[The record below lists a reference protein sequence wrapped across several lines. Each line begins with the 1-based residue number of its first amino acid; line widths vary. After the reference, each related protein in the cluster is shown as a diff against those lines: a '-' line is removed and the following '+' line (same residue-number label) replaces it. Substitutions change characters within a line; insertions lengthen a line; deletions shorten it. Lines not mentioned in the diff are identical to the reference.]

1 MTAFT
6 PTSTTTPLSPPDPAP
21 AGHVSSGGL
30 VASTWFAI
38 IHLLLNM
45 PLGIVFFA
53 VLITTVS
60 LGLGLLITLLGIPIL
75 IAAGGIVRTLGNF
88 ERARAN
94 AFLGTTLRNP
104 YRPVQPESGWIARL
118 VSVVKDPTTGRDFL
132 YLMLRMPIG
141 IFTFAAM
148 VTVWSLALSLL
159 ASPVTYWLGFFRVQ
173 FGNWV
178 FDGPAAMMLATFCGA
193 VMGVVA
199 FGVTRG
205 LVRLEAVLASALLD
219 VSAEELRRRVAD
231 VTSSRSRTMSAAD
244 QDRRRLERD
253 LHDGAQQRMVSL
265 AMTLGMAQE
274 KLASD
279 PEMGAKLVAEA
290 HEEAKRALQDL
301 RDLARGIHP
310 AILTDHGLEAALPAL
325 AARSRVPARVDVA
338 VAPRP
343 AAAVESA
350 AYFVVAE
357 ALTNVAKHAHAENVM
372 VTARR
377 DGGTLTIEVRD
388 DGTGG
393 ATMTPNGGLAGLTDR
408 VEALDGRLSLSSPK
422 GGPTAVRVEI
432 PCG

>member
-1 MTAFT
+1 MTASTST
-6 PTSTTTPLSPPDPAP
+6 PTTTPLSHPGPAV
-21 AGHVSSGGL
+21 AGQFSSGG
-30 VASTWFAI
+30 VIASTWFAV

-45 PLGIVFFA
+45 PLGIAYFA
-53 VLITTVS
+53 VLSVAVS
-60 LGLGLLITLLGIPIL
+60 LGFGLLITLLGIPIL
-75 IAAGGIVRTLGNF
+75 IAAGGIVRAFGNF

-94 AFLGTTLRNP
+94 AFLGTALRNP
-104 YRPVQPESGWIARL
+104 YRPVDSDAGWIARL
-118 VSVVKDPTTGRDFL
+118 TSVVKDPSTGRDFL
-132 YLMLRMPIG
+132 YLMLRLPIG
-141 IFTFAAM
+141 LFTFTIMVAA
-148 VTVWSLALSLL
+148 WSLAAGLL
-159 ASPVTYWLGFFRVQ
+159 ASPLSYWFGFFRVQ
-173 FGNWV
+173 FGDWI
-178 FDGPAAMMLATFCGA
+178 FDGPFAVVLATCAGLLMA
-193 VMGVVA
+193 VLA
-199 FGVTRG
+199 FGITRG

-219 VSAEELRRRVAD
+219 VSADELRRRVAD
-231 VTSSRSRTMSAAD
+231 IASSRTRTMSAAD

-325 AARSRVPARVDVA
+325 AARSAVPARVDVS
-338 VAPRP
+338 VSPRP
-343 AAAVESA
+343 TPAVESA

-357 ALTNVAKHAHAENVM
+357 ALTNVAKHAHAENVRI
-372 VTARR
+372 TARR
-377 DGGTLTIEVRD
+377 DGHTLTIEVRD

-393 ATMTPNGGLAGLTDR
+393 ATIVPGGGLAGLVDR
-408 VEALDGRLSLSSPK
+408 MEALDGRLTMSSPK
-422 GGPTAVRVEI
+422 GGPTVVHAEV

>member
-6 PTSTTTPLSPPDPAP
+6 PTSTTTPPAVSAP
-21 AGHVSSGGL
+21 AAAGQFSSGGL
-30 VASTWFAI
+30 IASTWFAV

-45 PLGIVFFA
+45 PLGIAYFA
-53 VLITTVS
+53 VLAVAVS

-75 IAAGGIVRTLGNF
+75 IASGGIVRALGNF
-88 ERARAN
+88 ERARTN
-94 AFLGTTLRNP
+94 AFLGTSLRNP
-104 YRPVQPESGWIARL
+104 YRPSAPDAGWIARL
-118 VSVVKDPTTGRDFL
+118 TSVVKDPSTGRDFL

-141 IFTFAAM
+141 LFTFTAM
-148 VTVWSLALSLL
+148 VTVWSLAGGLL
-159 ASPVTYWLGFFRVQ
+159 ASPFSYWFGFFRVDI
-173 FGNWV
+173 GNWV
-178 FDGPAAMMLATFCGA
+178 FDGPFAVVLATFA
-193 VMGVVA
+193 GVVMTVLA
-199 FGVTRG
+199 FGITRG

-219 VSAEELRRRVAD
+219 VSADELRRRVAD
-231 VTSSRSRTMSAAD
+231 IASSRTRTMSAAD

-325 AARSRVPARVDVA
+325 AARSAVPARVDVS
-338 VAPRP
+338 VSPRP
-343 AAAVESA
+343 TPAVESA

-357 ALTNVAKHAHAENVM
+357 ALTNVAKHAHAENVLI
-372 VTARR
+372 TARR
-377 DGGTLTIEVRD
+377 DRNTLTLEVRD

-393 ATMTPNGGLAGLTDR
+393 ATMVPGGGLAGLVDR
-408 VEALDGRLSLSSPK
+408 IEALDGRLTMSSPK
-422 GGPTAVRVEI
+422 GGPTVVHAEV

>member
-6 PTSTTTPLSPPDPAP
+6 PTSTTTPLSPQDPALS
-21 AGHVSSGGL
+21 AQSTGGGL
-30 VASTWFAI
+30 LASTWFAV
-38 IHLLLNM
+38 IHLLLSM
-45 PLGIVFFA
+45 PLGIAYFA
-53 VLITTVS
+53 VLAVAVS

-75 IAAGGIVRTLGNF
+75 IATGGIVRALGNF

-94 AFLGTTLRNP
+94 AFLGTSLRNP
-104 YRPVQPESGWIARL
+104 YRPADPDAGWIARL
-118 VSVVKDPTTGRDFL
+118 TSVLRDPSTGRDFL

-141 IFTFAAM
+141 IFTFTIMVAA
-148 VTVWSLALSLL
+148 WSLAIGLL
-159 ASPVTYWLGFFRVQ
+159 ASPFSYWFGFFRVQ

-178 FDGPAAMMLATFCGA
+178 FDGPFAVVLATFA
-193 VMGVVA
+193 GVLMAALA
-199 FGVTRG
+199 FGITQG

-338 VAPRP
+338 VSPRP

-357 ALTNVAKHAHAENVM
+357 ALTNAAKHAHAENVM

-377 DGGTLTIEVRD
+377 DGHTLTIEVRD

-408 VEALDGRLSLSSPK
+408 VEALDGRLTLSSPK
-422 GGPTAVRVEI
+422 GGPTVVRVEI